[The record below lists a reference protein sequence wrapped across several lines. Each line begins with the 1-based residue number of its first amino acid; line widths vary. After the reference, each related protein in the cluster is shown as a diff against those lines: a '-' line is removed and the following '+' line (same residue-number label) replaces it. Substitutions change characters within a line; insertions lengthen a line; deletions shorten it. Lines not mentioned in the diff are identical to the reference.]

1 MNKYETNFSHYLKWP
16 PFRIVKEGLGALE
29 QGNDEVGV
37 DPKLSLF
44 VNNLGFGA
52 ESLWMNL

>member
-1 MNKYETNFSHYLKWP
+1 MKKSMHYLSWP
-16 PFRIVKEGLGALE
+16 PFRIVKDGLGARE

-44 VNNLGFGA
+44 VNNLGFCV